1 MKIIVFV
8 FCSFLLTFKVFSQQE
23 NKESVISKDSVFKY
37 QGINPQLNI
46 PDQVFEIEWQF
57 SFWKQESNMLIEG
70 NNSNLWLR
78 TEMALS
84 YSGEFNSDS
93 LIITENFS
101 APLYAKYIA
110 NQKFNPLFYVLGMA
124 QTAAVGYMAYRHI
137 KKYGFFK

>member
-101 APLYAKYIA
+101 APLYAKYIE

>member
-8 FCSFLLTFKVFSQQE
+8 FCTFLLTFKVFSQQE

>member
-8 FCSFLLTFKVFSQQE
+8 FCTFLLTFKVFSQQE

-93 LIITENFS
+93 LITTENFS
-101 APLYAKYIA
+101 APLYAKYIE

>member
-101 APLYAKYIA
+101 TPLYAKYIE

>member
-8 FCSFLLTFKVFSQQE
+8 FCTFLLTFKVFSQQE

-101 APLYAKYIA
+101 APLYAKYIE